1 MAEKQELNGKKQ
13 ELNGKRF
20 LGAAA
25 ETQKARAW

>member
-20 LGAAA
+20 LGGAE
-25 ETQKARAW
+25 ETQKARA